1 MSDDQVNSGFRA
13 YADHLQ
19 RTADLAPAAEIR
31 RRGDRRRRNRAA
43 GAAFAVVLI
52 AAVGIGVGLDRG
64 PDRSVPPIGPS
75 ASPSVAASRSKAVP
89 SVTSNLSQLKRFG
102 VDFNTGVLIDV
113 ADDGVAHWM
122 QVGADDVVDFTG
134 GVKDASTEM
143 SLLPASTTT
152 PNSVVVV
159 PVARPDSCVT
169 DTPDVPLR
177 LQPCQDGDPAQIWEL
192 VPAGDSGQFEMK
204 GAYGTLRVDDKLVEE
219 QQTGWVGMQTINF

>member
-75 ASPSVAASRSKAVP
+75 ASPSASPSVAASRSKAVP
-89 SVTSNLSQLKRFG
+89 SVTSNLSQLRRIG
-102 VDFNTGVLIDV
+102 VDLNTGVLIDV
-113 ADDGVAHWM
+113 ADDGVDKWL
-122 QVGADDVVDFTG
+122 QVGAGDVVDFTG
-134 GVKDASTEM
+134 AVKDSSTEM
-143 SLLPASTTT
+143 SLLPAATTT
-152 PNSVVVV
+152 PNSVVIV
-159 PVARPDSCVT
+159 PVALPDSCVT
-169 DTPDVPLR
+169 ATPSAPLQ
-177 LQPCQDGDPAQIWEL
+177 LQPCQEGDEAQIWEI
-192 VPAGDSGQFEMK
+192 VPAGDSGQFELK
-204 GAYGTLRVDDKLVEE
+204 GAFGIQRVDGR
-219 QQTGWVGMQTINF
+219 TGMQTINF